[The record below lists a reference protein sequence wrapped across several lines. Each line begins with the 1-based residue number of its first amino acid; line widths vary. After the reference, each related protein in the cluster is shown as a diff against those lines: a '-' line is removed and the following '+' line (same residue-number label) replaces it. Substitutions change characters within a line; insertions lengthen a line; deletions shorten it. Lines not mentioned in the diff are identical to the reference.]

1 MMGSC
6 TKVITGGEYAENK
19 QLKNRCEMS
28 SGESDMKTYKR
39 SGYKL
44 IKMTSM
50 PMYPEV
56 KNT

>member
-28 SGESDMKTYKR
+28 SGESDMKTY
-39 SGYKL
+39 
-44 IKMTSM
+44 IKGQGT
-50 PMYPEV
+50 
-56 KNT
+56 N